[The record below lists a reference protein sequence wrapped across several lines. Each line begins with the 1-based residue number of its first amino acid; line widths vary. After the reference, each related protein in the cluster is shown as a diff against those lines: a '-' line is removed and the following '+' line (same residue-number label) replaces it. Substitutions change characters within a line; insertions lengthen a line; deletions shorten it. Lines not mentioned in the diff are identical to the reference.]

1 MLHQKIRKRM
11 ALFVSCLLFAG
22 ACLPAHADE
31 SLVLIRDDN
40 NQIQLI
46 TESDPFSEYTKNNYA
61 HYSAYYQKGEHGE
74 ILYTMHHRLTQVCY
88 AVTDGSDIPED
99 FIHPSWWDEDSLF
112 QMTVKEITPEQLA
125 YDDITE
131 SYLAY
136 SEECKDWFSKYPEGA
151 RLFSISYSFEYRH
164 QWEAL
169 SKELSFRDGILDVFY
184 RWEDSSGTAMW
195 DGTDLFGYTREYS
208 DSVNDNTSEISGLT
222 EEETQQLKEHCE
234 EYKAWLKSWKEWR
247 ETINTET
254 MTPAEIEAS
263 RISAGIESEYDM
275 TIKHIEFINQ
285 LSESH
290 PGMIDTSFLS
300 FAHTPF
306 APPTIR
312 VENVW
317 EQVGDSNGDG
327 EISSADASKILKL
340 SADKGAG
347 SQNFLTGE
355 VTASDINA
363 DGKADSADA
372 SLLLQYCAQIG
383 IGENMTLQE
392 FIKANQGG

>member
-1 MLHQKIRKRM
+1 MLNSKIRKRM

-31 SLVLIRDDN
+31 SLVLVRDEN
-40 NQIQLI
+40 NQVQLI
-46 TESDPFSEYTKNNYA
+46 TESDPLSGYSQNNYA
-61 HYSAYYQKGEHGE
+61 HYSACYRKGEHGE
-74 ILYTMHHRLTQVCY
+74 ILYTMHHRLNQVCY

-99 FIHPSWWDEDSLF
+99 FIHPEWWSEDSLF
-112 QMTVKEITPEQLA
+112 QITVEEIPLKEFT
-125 YDDITE
+125 YDDLTE
-131 SYLAY
+131 SYLDY
-136 SEECKDWFSKYPEGA
+136 SEGYEDWFSKYPEGA

-164 QWEAL
+164 EWEDL
-169 SKELSFRDGILDVFY
+169 SKQLSFRDGVLDVFY

-195 DGTDLFGYTREYS
+195 DGTELFAYTREYS
-208 DSVNDNTSEISGLT
+208 DSVDDNTSQISGLT

-247 ETINTET
+247 ETIDTQT

-263 RISAGIESEYDM
+263 RIAAGIESEYDM
-275 TIKHIEFINQ
+275 TMKHIEFINQ
-285 LSESH
+285 LSENH
-290 PGMIDTSFLS
+290 PNMIDTSFLS

-306 APPTIR
+306 APTTIR
-312 VENVW
+312 AENVW

-327 EISSADASKILKL
+327 EISSADASRILTL
-340 SADKGAG
+340 SAEKGAG

-355 VTASDINA
+355 ITAADINA

-372 SLLLQYCAQIG
+372 SLLLQYCAQAG
-383 IGENMTLQE
+383 IGKATTLKE